1 MLPVCYQRALT
12 PARELFAGVD
22 VFARVEMFG
31 GVDACVVCVDACVV
45 RVDAF
50 VVCVD
55 ACVVCV
61 DACVVLIIGCFGMWR
76 WEVFNVFSSVNSL
89 L

>member
-55 ACVVCV
+55 V
-61 DACVVLIIGCFGMWR
+61 CVVLIIRCFGMWR
-76 WEVFNVFSSVNSL
+76 WQVFKVFSSVNFL